1 MRVPALAVLLAAA
14 IQSSHAVAATPAPAG
29 PARTRQSIPGA
40 VSSAVSSSGLRNASV
55 AVSVRDLQT
64 GQLLV
69 NIEGDRLMV
78 PASNMKVLTTG
89 AALHVLG
96 PDFQFRTRM
105 VRSGDRLTVVGDGDP
120 SFGDPT
126 FLGRLTYTDA
136 AGAKRPMTTAE
147 ELVDVWVNA
156 ARRAGITKVSELVVD
171 DRIFDR
177 QFTHP
182 EWPEDQLDNTYC
194 AQVAGLNFHENLI
207 GAKLGVEAGRPAVT
221 AWEPRAPW
229 LSASTGKA
237 TANGKGKQTIAILRT
252 NDPNQ
257 YLLSGNLVRASTDA
271 VPICV
276 RDMPSFF
283 ARYVGSRLAAAGI
296 TVGTVRVAAAGDA
309 APGTEGVG
317 PAIPMPLS
325 EVIKRCNEE
334 SHNMYAEALLKR
346 IGAARSRQPGSWANG
361 TAALAAAIDER
372 LGAGTAA
379 KGYAG
384 SDGSGLSRDNRVAPN
399 VVTAWMRSIAIDPK
413 LAPAYLA
420 SLAEGR
426 REGTVKKRFDGL
438 NPETHQVLCKTG
450 YINGVSCLSGLVGK
464 AGATPRYAFSV
475 MCNDLTKD
483 KNGVGNAKAL
493 QDRIA
498 LILAGES

>member
-1 MRVPALAVLLAAA
+1 
-14 IQSSHAVAATPAPAG
+14 
-29 PARTRQSIPGA
+29 
-40 VSSAVSSSGLRNASV
+40 V

-126 FLGRLTYTDA
+126 FFGRLTYTDLN
-136 AGAKRPMTTAE
+136 GVKRTVTTAE
-147 ELVDVWVNA
+147 ELVDIWVNA
-156 ARRAGITKVSELVVD
+156 ARRDGITKVSELVVD

-194 AQVAGLNFHENLI
+194 AQVAGLNFHENLV

-221 AWEPRAPW
+221 AWEPQAPW
-229 LSASTGKA
+229 LSASAGKA

-257 YLLSGNLVRASTDA
+257 YLLSGNLVRAGTDA

-296 TVGTVRVAAAGDA
+296 SVGTVRVAAAGDA
-309 APGTEGVG
+309 APSAEAVG

-334 SHNMYAEALLKR
+334 SRVRGSRAAGPTAR
-346 IGAARSRQPGSWANG
+346 RRSPPRSTSGSARARRRRGTPAPTAAVSRATTASRRTSSPRGCARSRS
-361 TAALAAAIDER
+361 TR
-372 LGAGTAA
+372 
-379 KGYAG
+379 
-384 SDGSGLSRDNRVAPN
+384 SSRPR
-399 VVTAWMRSIAIDPK
+399 TSR
-413 LAPAYLA
+413 A
-420 SLAEGR
+420 SPR
-426 REGTVKKRFDGL
+426 
-438 NPETHQVLCKTG
+438 
-450 YINGVSCLSGLVGK
+450 
-464 AGATPRYAFSV
+464 AGARA
-475 MCNDLTKD
+475 
-483 KNGVGNAKAL
+483 
-493 QDRIA
+493 R
-498 LILAGES
+498 

>member
-14 IQSSHAVAATPAPAG
+14 IPSAAFAASPAVPAAP
-29 PARTRQSIPGA
+29 RQSIPGA
-40 VSSAVSSSGLRNASV
+40 VANAVASSGLRNAAVS
-55 AVSVRDLQT
+55 VSVRDLQT
-64 GQLLV
+64 GQLVV

-96 PDFQFRTRM
+96 ADFQFRTRM
-105 VRSGDRLTVVGDGDP
+105 VRGGDRLTVVGDGDP

-156 ARRAGITKVSELVVD
+156 ARRAGIQKVAELVVD

-182 EWPEDQLDNTYC
+182 EWPADQLDNTYC
-194 AQVAGLNFHENLI
+194 AQVAGLNFHENLV
-207 GAKLGVEAGRPAVT
+207 GAQLGVEGGRPAVT
-221 AWEPRAPW
+221 RWEPQAPW
-229 LSASTGKA
+229 LSAATGKA

-257 YLLSGNLVRASTDA
+257 FMLSGNLVRPGTEP

-276 RDMPSFF
+276 RDMPAFF
-283 ARYVGSRLAAAGI
+283 ARYVGTRLAAAGI
-296 TVGTVRVAAAGDA
+296 QVGAVRVASPGEA
-309 APGTEGVG
+309 APGTDLVG
-317 PAIPMPLS
+317 PAIPMPLA

-346 IGAARSRQPGSWANG
+346 IGAARSKQPGSWSNG

-399 VVTAWMRSIAIDPK
+399 LVTAWMRSIAIDPK
-413 LAPAYLA
+413 LSQAYLT

-438 NPETHQVLCKTG
+438 DPEKHQVLCKTG
-450 YINGVSCLSGLVGK
+450 YINGVSCLSGVVGK

-498 LILAGES
+498 VILAGES